1 MPFVVSAKGAGQT
14 TAAADDE
21 ENIMHVHYQFLA
33 AVENDRL
40 RTASHRPGL
49 EEARR
54 DHAAR
59 LAREQG
65 FAAGRPRRRPT
76 GGLNGGR
83 PPLRKRLTQAFW
95 RRAAGA
101 AA

>member
-1 MPFVVSAKGAGQT
+1 M
-14 TAAADDE
+14 AAADKE
-21 ENIMHVHYQFLA
+21 EKIMHIQYQFLA
-33 AVENDRL
+33 AMENDQL
-40 RTASHRPGL
+40 RTASHRQGL

-54 DHAAR
+54 DHDAR

-65 FAAGRPRRRPT
+65 FAAGRPRRSRT
-76 GGLNGGR
+76 WGLKGGR
-83 PPLRKRLTQAFW
+83 LPLAKRLTRAFG